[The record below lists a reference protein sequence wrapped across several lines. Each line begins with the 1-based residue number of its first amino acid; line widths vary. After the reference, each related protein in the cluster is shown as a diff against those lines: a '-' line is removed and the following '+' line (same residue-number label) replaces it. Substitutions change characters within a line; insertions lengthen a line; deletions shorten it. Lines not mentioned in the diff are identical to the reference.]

1 MKRIFFI
8 FVVSF
13 VIIGCSALLVS
24 VGDSNTNTI
33 NQTNLK
39 DIK

>member
-1 MKRIFFI
+1 MKKIFFI
-8 FVVSF
+8 FVVAF
-13 VIIGCSALLVS
+13 AIIGCSALVS

-39 DIK
+39 DRK